1 MAVARAR
8 WQVQFC
14 SQIPEQA
21 FHHTCHPE
29 TCSRRNNQSSFRY
42 LSFDE
47 ELVGAVVAR
56 WLDVDCDEFVAVV
69 FDDVGGD
76 FVDVR
81 DDVGGDFVA
90 ADVGVAG
97 AVVKKEK
104 LVAVA

>member
-1 MAVARAR
+1 M
-8 WQVQFC
+8 QFC

-76 FVDVR
+76 FV
-81 DDVGGDFVA
+81 A